1 LIAQTIKL
9 ASCKRHMKWLPFLS
23 VKLLAFAALT
33 LTALAFTKPGFAQE
47 ANSSP
52 IRLQLA
58 WSHQAQFAGVYVA
71 QMRKHFEAEGLD
83 VIVFPGGSA
92 LNPINELQIGNA
104 DVAISWFN
112 NAYQLSKPDKQVVNI
127 GQIFSGSALNIV
139 CRISAGVFSSKD
151 MHGKKIG
158 VWGVGDQ
165 DIVMEMLRKL
175 SIPSNQVELIKQR
188 PDGKDLIDRN
198 VACATAMNYNEY
210 WKILDAGV
218 PASDL
223 IVVEPEKYGSINIED
238 GLYVMRDRLQDPNF
252 RDQMVRLMR
261 ALRKGWAEAR
271 IAPTLAAQQVL
282 NFDGNVDI
290 RHQVQMAQ
298 SVLELIPKNN
308 NEFGLF
314 HLANYGK
321 SLELLARVSPNQAI
335 DPSLLW
341 THSIWAQL
349 QKEDGRAK
357 PLTEATR
364 FYVTEIVKS
373 QWFKLLI
380 YLSAFTFALSGTLE
394 GINRNYDLWGRLI
407 LALLSGLGG
416 GTLRD
421 IVIGGE
427 RLNFFY
433 VKDIVFPTGIL
444 LIVLSASI
452 IGMRYQGFHHSD
464 LFKGIKK
471 YTDIIGFA
479 GLATL
484 GAMLA
489 LAAGMPWF
497 WAPICGALSCAG
509 GGMLRDVLVN
519 QEPHTFKGV
528 IYEEAAVI
536 GGLILTAG
544 LFISNYFES
553 SSTPVLLTVIFTFFF
568 LISLRLIIYKYNITY
583 PAILGGPKKD

>member
-1 LIAQTIKL
+1 MNMV
-9 ASCKRHMKWLPFLS
+9 ASFMQLKGWLSFML
-23 VKLLAFAALT
+23 AAL
-33 LTALAFTKPGFAQE
+33 LTFTNSSFAQE
-47 ANSSP
+47 ASSSP

-58 WSHQAQFAGVYVA
+58 WSHQSQFAGVYVA
-71 QMRKHFEAEGLD
+71 QIRKHFATEGLD
-83 VIVFPGGSA
+83 VIVLPGGPA
-92 LNPINELQIGNA
+92 FNPINELQIGNA
-104 DVAISWFN
+104 DIAIAWFN
-112 NAYQLSKPDKQVVNI
+112 NAYQLSEPDKQVVNI
-127 GQIFSGSALNIV
+127 GQIFSGSSLNII
-139 CRISAGVFSSKD
+139 CRISAGLLSPKD
-151 MHGKKIG
+151 MAGKKIG
-158 VWGVGDQ
+158 VWGIGDQ
-165 DIVMEMLRKL
+165 NIVMDMLRKL

-188 PDGKDLIDRN
+188 SDGKDLIDRN
-198 VACATAMNYNEY
+198 VDCATAMNYNEY
-210 WKILDAGV
+210 WKILEAGV

-223 IVVEPEKYGSINIED
+223 IVIEPEKYGSVNIED
-238 GLYVMRDRLQDPNF
+238 GLYVMRDRLRDPNF
-252 RDQMVRLMR
+252 RDQMVRFKR
-261 ALRKGWAEAR
+261 ALSKGWAEAR
-271 IAPTLAAQQVL
+271 IAPTLAAQQSL
-282 NFDGNVDI
+282 YYDSNLDI
-290 RHQVQMAQ
+290 RHQVHMVQ
-298 SVLELIPKNN
+298 SILERLPKNN
-308 NEFGLF
+308 SEFGLF

-321 SLELLARVSPNQAI
+321 SLELLGRVSPNQSI

-341 THSIWAQL
+341 THSIWVQL
-349 QKEDGRAK
+349 QKEGGLAK

-444 LIVLSASI
+444 LIVLTVSI
-452 IGMRYQGFHHSD
+452 IGMRYHGFHHSD
-464 LFKGIKK
+464 LFKDVKK

-528 IYEEAAVI
+528 IYEEAAVM
-536 GGLILTAG
+536 GGLVLTAG

-553 SSTPVLLTVIFTFFF
+553 SSIPVLLTVIFTFFF

-583 PAILGGPKKD
+583 PAIFGGPKKD

>member
-1 LIAQTIKL
+1 MRL
-9 ASCKRHMKWLPFLS
+9 KRWLPLIL
-23 VKLLAFAALT
+23 VT
-33 LTALAFTKPGFAQE
+33 LLAFTKPSFAQE

-104 DVAISWFN
+104 DVAIAWFN
-112 NAYQLSKPDKQVVNI
+112 NAYQLSKPDKPVVNI
-127 GQIFSGSALNIV
+127 GQIFTGSDLTVI
-139 CRISAGVFSSKD
+139 CRISAGVFSAKD
-151 MHGKKIG
+151 MNGKKIG

-165 DIVMEMLRKL
+165 DIVMELLRNF

-218 PASDL
+218 PPSDL
-223 IVVEPEKYGSINIED
+223 IVIEPEKYGSINIED
-238 GLYVMRDRLQDPNF
+238 GLYVMRDRLQDPTF
-252 RDQMVRLMR
+252 RHQMVRFMR
-261 ALRKGWAEAR
+261 ALRKGWADAR

-282 NFDGNVDI
+282 NYDASLDI
-290 RHQVQMAQ
+290 RHQVHMAQ

-314 HLANYGK
+314 HLDNYGK
-321 SLELLARVSPNQAI
+321 SLGLLARVSPNQAI

-349 QKEDGRAK
+349 QKEDGLAK

-364 FYVTEIVKS
+364 FYVTAIVKS
-373 QWFKLLI
+373 QWFTLLI

-427 RLNFFY
+427 RLHFYY
-433 VKDIVFPTGIL
+433 VKDIVYPTGIL

-452 IGMRYQGFHHSD
+452 IGMRYRGFHHSA
-464 LFKGIKK
+464 LLKVIKK

-519 QEPHTFKGV
+519 QEPHTLKGV
-528 IYEEAAVI
+528 IYEEAAVM
-536 GGLILTAG
+536 GGLVLTAG
-544 LFISNYFES
+544 LFIANYFES
-553 SSTPVLLTVIFTFFF
+553 SSTPVLLTVIFTFF
-568 LISLRLIIYKYNITY
+568 LIISLRLIILKYNITY
-583 PAILGGPKKD
+583 PVILGGPKKE

>member
-1 LIAQTIKL
+1 MRL
-9 ASCKRHMKWLPFLS
+9 KRWLTSLLVLFLGYTTPS
-23 VKLLAFAALT
+23 
-33 LTALAFTKPGFAQE
+33 FAQPAE
-47 ANSSP
+47 LVP
-52 IRLQLA
+52 IRLQLT

-71 QMRKHFEAEGLD
+71 QIRKHFAAAGIDL
-83 VIVFPGGSA
+83 IVFPGGPA
-92 LNPINELQIGNA
+92 LSPINELQNGNA
-104 DVAISWFN
+104 DVAIAWFN
-112 NAYQLSKPDKQVVNI
+112 NAYELSKPDKQVVNI
-127 GQIFSGSALNIV
+127 GQIFSGSALDII
-139 CRISAGVFSSKD
+139 CRISAGVFGPKD
-151 MHGKKIG
+151 MLGKKIG
-158 VWGVGDQ
+158 VWDVVGDTS
-165 DIVMEMLRKL
+165 IVKDMLTKL
-175 SIPSNQVELIKQR
+175 SIPIDQVELIRQKS
-188 PDGKDLIDRN
+188 DGKDLIDRN
-198 VACATAMNYNEY
+198 VACVTAMSYNEY
-210 WKILDAGV
+210 WKIIDAGV

-223 IVVEPEKYGSINIED
+223 IVIDPEKYGSINIED
-238 GLYVMRDRLQDPNF
+238 GIYVMRDRLQDPNF
-252 RDQMVRLMR
+252 NKQMVRFMR
-261 ALRKGWAEAR
+261 ALRKGWSEAR

-298 SVLELIPKNN
+298 TVLELIPKNN

-314 HLANYGK
+314 KLANYK
-321 SLELLARVSPNQAI
+321 SSLDLLARETPNKDI
-335 DPSLLW
+335 DPSSLW
-341 THSIWAQL
+341 THSVWSEL
-349 QKEDGRAK
+349 QKEDGQAK

-373 QWFKLLI
+373 QWFTLLI

-427 RLNFFY
+427 RLHFY
-433 VKDIVFPTGIL
+433 YVQDIVYPTGIL
-444 LIVLSASI
+444 LIVLAVSI
-452 IGMRYQGFHHSD
+452 IGMRYHDFHHSA

-528 IYEEAAVI
+528 IYEEAAVL

-553 SSTPVLLTVIFTFFF
+553 SSIPVLLTVIFTFF
-568 LISLRLIIYKYNITY
+568 LIISLRLIIYKYNITY

>member
-1 LIAQTIKL
+1 MIKFD
-9 ASCKRHMKWLPFLS
+9 SFMQRKGWLPFLS
-23 VKLLAFAALT
+23 VMI
-33 LTALAFTKPGFAQE
+33 LAFTNPSFAQE

-104 DVAISWFN
+104 DVAIAWFN

-139 CRISAGVFSSKD
+139 CRISAGVFSPKD

-175 SIPSNQVELIKQR
+175 SISSNRVELIKQR

-210 WKILDAGV
+210 WKILEAGV

-238 GLYVMRDRLQDPNF
+238 GLYVMRDRLQDPGF
-252 RDQMVRLMR
+252 RDQMARFMR

-282 NFDGNVDI
+282 NYDTNLDI
-290 RHQVQMAQ
+290 RHQVHMAQ
-298 SVLELIPKNN
+298 AVLELIPKNN

-321 SLELLARVSPNQAI
+321 SLELLARVSPNRAI

-341 THSIWAQL
+341 THSIWAQV
-349 QKEDGRAK
+349 QKEDGLAK

-444 LIVLSASI
+444 LIVLIASI
-452 IGMRYQGFHHSD
+452 IAMRYQGFHHSD

-479 GLATL
+479 GLATM

-568 LISLRLIIYKYNITY
+568 LISLRLIIYRYNITY
-583 PAILGGPKKD
+583 PTILGGPKKD

>member
-1 LIAQTIKL
+1 MRL
-9 ASCKRHMKWLPFLS
+9 KRWLTSLLVLFLGYTTPS
-23 VKLLAFAALT
+23 
-33 LTALAFTKPGFAQE
+33 FAQPAE
-47 ANSSP
+47 LVP
-52 IRLQLA
+52 IRLQLT

-71 QMRKHFEAEGLD
+71 QIRKHFAAAGIDL
-83 VIVFPGGSA
+83 IVFPGGPA
-92 LNPINELQIGNA
+92 LSPINELQNGNA
-104 DVAISWFN
+104 DVAIAWFN
-112 NAYQLSKPDKQVVNI
+112 NAYELSKPDKQVVNI
-127 GQIFSGSALNIV
+127 GQIFSGSALDII
-139 CRISAGVFSSKD
+139 CRISAGVFGPKD
-151 MHGKKIG
+151 MLGKKIG
-158 VWGVGDQ
+158 VWDVVGDTS
-165 DIVMEMLRKL
+165 IVKDMLTKL
-175 SIPSNQVELIKQR
+175 SIPIDQVELIRQKS
-188 PDGKDLIDRN
+188 DGKDLIDRN
-198 VACATAMNYNEY
+198 VACVTAMSYNEY
-210 WKILDAGV
+210 WKIIDAGV

-223 IVVEPEKYGSINIED
+223 IVIDPEKYGSINIED
-238 GLYVMRDRLQDPNF
+238 GIYVMRDRLQDPNF
-252 RDQMVRLMR
+252 NKQMVRFMR
-261 ALRKGWAEAR
+261 ALRKGWSEAR

-298 SVLELIPKNN
+298 TVLELIPKNN

-314 HLANYGK
+314 KLANYK
-321 SLELLARVSPNQAI
+321 SSLDLLAREAPNKDI
-335 DPSLLW
+335 DPSSLW
-341 THSIWAQL
+341 THSVWSEL
-349 QKEDGRAK
+349 QKEDGQAK

-373 QWFKLLI
+373 QWFTLLI

-427 RLNFFY
+427 RLHFY
-433 VKDIVFPTGIL
+433 YVQDIVYPTGIL
-444 LIVLSASI
+444 LIVLAVSI
-452 IGMRYQGFHHSD
+452 IGMRYHGFHHSA
-464 LFKGIKK
+464 LLKVIKK

-528 IYEEAAVI
+528 IYEEAAVL

-553 SSTPVLLTVIFTFFF
+553 SSIPVLLTVIFTFF
-568 LISLRLIIYKYNITY
+568 LIISLRLIILKYNITY
-583 PAILGGPKKD
+583 PVILGGPKKE

>member
-1 LIAQTIKL
+1 MRL
-9 ASCKRHMKWLPFLS
+9 KRWLPLIL
-23 VKLLAFAALT
+23 VT
-33 LTALAFTKPGFAQE
+33 LLAFTKPSFSQE

-104 DVAISWFN
+104 DVAIAWFN
-112 NAYQLSKPDKQVVNI
+112 NAYQLSKPDKPVVNI
-127 GQIFSGSALNIV
+127 GQIFSGSDLTVI
-139 CRISAGVFSSKD
+139 CRISAGVFSAKD
-151 MHGKKIG
+151 MNGKKIG

-165 DIVMEMLRKL
+165 NIVMELLRNF

-218 PASDL
+218 PPSDL
-223 IVVEPEKYGSINIED
+223 IVIEPEKYGSFNIED
-238 GLYVMRDRLQDPNF
+238 GLYVMRDRLQDPTF
-252 RDQMVRLMR
+252 RHQMVRFMR
-261 ALRKGWAEAR
+261 ALRKGWADAR

-282 NFDGNVDI
+282 NYDASLDI
-290 RHQVQMAQ
+290 RHQVHMAQ
-298 SVLELIPKNN
+298 SVLELIPKNI

-314 HLANYGK
+314 HLDNYGK
-321 SLELLARVSPNQAI
+321 SLGLLARVSPNQAI

-349 QKEDGRAK
+349 QKEDGQAK

-373 QWFKLLI
+373 QWFTLLI

-427 RLNFFY
+427 RLHFYY
-433 VKDIVFPTGIL
+433 VKDIVFPSGIL

-452 IGMRYQGFHHSD
+452 IGMRYRGFHHSA
-464 LFKGIKK
+464 LLKVIKK

-519 QEPHTFKGV
+519 QEPHTLKGV
-528 IYEEAAVI
+528 IYEEAAVM
-536 GGLILTAG
+536 GGLVLTAG
-544 LFISNYFES
+544 LFIANYFES
-553 SSTPVLLTVIFTFFF
+553 SSIPVLLTVIFTFF
-568 LISLRLIIYKYNITY
+568 LIISLRLIILKYNITY
-583 PAILGGPKKD
+583 PVILGGPKKE

>member
-1 LIAQTIKL
+1 ML
-9 ASCKRHMKWLPFLS
+9 ASFMRLKGWPPFIL
-23 VKLLAFAALT
+23 VILLT
-33 LTALAFTKPGFAQE
+33 FTNSSFAQE

-58 WSHQAQFAGVYVA
+58 WSHQSQFAGVYIA
-71 QMRKHFEAEGLD
+71 QIRKHFAAEGLD
-83 VIVFPGGSA
+83 VIVFPGGPA
-92 LNPINELQIGNA
+92 FNPINELQLGNA
-104 DVAISWFN
+104 DIAIAWFN
-112 NAYQLSKPDKQVVNI
+112 NAYQLSEPDKQVVNI
-127 GQIFSGSALNIV
+127 GQIFSGSSLNII
-139 CRISAGVFSSKD
+139 CRISAGILSPKD
-151 MHGKKIG
+151 MAGKKIG

-165 DIVMEMLRKL
+165 NIVMDMLRKL

-188 PDGKDLIDRN
+188 SDGKDLIDRN
-198 VACATAMNYNEY
+198 VDCATAMNYNEY

-223 IVVEPEKYGSINIED
+223 IMVKPEKYGSVNIED
-238 GLYVMRDRLQDPNF
+238 GLYVMRDRLQDPKF
-252 RDQMVRLMR
+252 RDQMVRFMR
-261 ALRKGWAEAR
+261 ALSKGWAEAR
-271 IAPTLAAQQVL
+271 IAPILAAQQSL
-282 NFDGNVDI
+282 YYDNNLDI
-290 RHQVQMAQ
+290 GHQVHMVQ
-298 SVLELIPKNN
+298 SILERIPKNHS
-308 NEFGLF
+308 EFGLF

-321 SLELLARVSPNQAI
+321 SLEILARVSPNQAI
-335 DPSLLW
+335 DPSSLW

-349 QKEDGRAK
+349 QKEDGLAK

-364 FYVTEIVKS
+364 FYVTAIVKS
-373 QWFKLLI
+373 QWFTLLI

-452 IGMRYQGFHHSD
+452 IGMRYRGFHHSN
-464 LFKGIKK
+464 LFKGVKK

-509 GGMLRDVLVN
+509 GGMLRDILVN
-519 QEPHTFKGV
+519 QEPHTLKGV

-536 GGLILTAG
+536 GGLVLTAG

-568 LISLRLIIYKYNITY
+568 LISLRLIILKYNITY

>member
-1 LIAQTIKL
+1 
-9 ASCKRHMKWLPFLS
+9 
-23 VKLLAFAALT
+23 
-33 LTALAFTKPGFAQE
+33 
-47 ANSSP
+47 
-52 IRLQLA
+52 
-58 WSHQAQFAGVYVA
+58 
-71 QMRKHFEAEGLD
+71 
-83 VIVFPGGSA
+83 
-92 LNPINELQIGNA
+92 
-104 DVAISWFN
+104 
-112 NAYQLSKPDKQVVNI
+112 
-127 GQIFSGSALNIV
+127 
-139 CRISAGVFSSKD
+139 
-151 MHGKKIG
+151 
-158 VWGVGDQ
+158 
-165 DIVMEMLRKL
+165 
-175 SIPSNQVELIKQR
+175 
-188 PDGKDLIDRN
+188 
-198 VACATAMNYNEY
+198 MNYNEY

-427 RLNFFY
+427 RLHFY
-433 VKDIVFPTGIL
+433 YVQDIVYPTGIL
-444 LIVLSASI
+444 LIVLAVSI
-452 IGMRYQGFHHSD
+452 IGIRYHGFHHSA
-464 LFKGIKK
+464 LLKVIKK

>member
-1 LIAQTIKL
+1 
-9 ASCKRHMKWLPFLS
+9 
-23 VKLLAFAALT
+23 
-33 LTALAFTKPGFAQE
+33 
-47 ANSSP
+47 
-52 IRLQLA
+52 
-58 WSHQAQFAGVYVA
+58 
-71 QMRKHFEAEGLD
+71 
-83 VIVFPGGSA
+83 
-92 LNPINELQIGNA
+92 
-104 DVAISWFN
+104 
-112 NAYQLSKPDKQVVNI
+112 
-127 GQIFSGSALNIV
+127 
-139 CRISAGVFSSKD
+139 

>member
-1 LIAQTIKL
+1 MIAQTIKL

-33 LTALAFTKPGFAQE
+33 LTVLAFTKPGFAQE

-444 LIVLSASI
+444 LIVLCASI